1 VPGVTDGFTKTAS
14 KALLL
19 VTLENSKFNG
29 VLLPLRGAKQPGM
42 LTQETPPKPKL
53 VGALLAPLI
62 VTAKVLKLSGANV
75 LAAILTL
82 TVVGA
87 AFTVKLCKTGVAAA
101 YVPLPA
107 CEAVIVQVPVRRKVA
122 VLPETAQTLELL
134 EKLTASPELALAVRF
149 SAVPTV
155 CAAIAPKV
163 MVWVF
168 RVPGT
173 VSVNV
178 PTTVVPIVIGIAY
191 VPGVTDGFTNTP
203 SDALLLV
210 TPENS
215 KFNGV
220 LLPVRGTRHPG
231 TLTQETPPKPKLAG
245 ALVAPLIVA
254 AKLLKVFCAKVLA
267 AILTL
272 TLPGTVSAKVP
283 TVVVPIVIGMLYE
296 PGTTVAGT

>member
-1 VPGVTDGFTKTAS
+1 MPGVTDGFTKTAS

-122 VLPETAQTLELL
+122 VLPETAQTLE
-134 EKLTASPELALAVRF
+134 TELAALDPKAPHVGIVMG
-149 SAVPTV
+149 SKGDMELMQ
-155 CAAIAPKV
+155 AAADELQS
-163 MVWVF
+163 
-168 RVPGT
+168 R
-173 VSVNV
+173 
-178 PTTVVPIVIGIAY
+178 GIAHEMQVMSAHRDPNKVAEY
-191 VPGVTDGFTNTP
+191 SANARERGLRVIMQMPPGV
-203 SDALLLV
+203 
-210 TPENS
+210 
-215 KFNGV
+215 
-220 LLPVRGTRHPG
+220 PVACVGLNNARN
-231 TLTQETPPKPKLAG
+231 
-245 ALVAPLIVA
+245 
-254 AKLLKVFCAKVLA
+254 A
-267 AILTL
+267 AILAAQIL
-272 TLPGTVSAKVP
+272 A
-283 TVVVPIVIGMLYE
+283 
-296 PGTTVAGT
+296 A